1 MKTRRRVEWGN
12 YLFILPI
19 FLLFGIFIIYPIVYN
34 FIISFHEWSGVGNEK
49 VFVGFQNYVNLFN
62 GTVIWKI
69 LRNFVVFA
77 LVTVIVQAV
86 LGMIFAS
93 FFINRLKGSG
103 IFRVLFYLP
112 AVVTSTIIGQVF
124 SKPVMELISSH
135 RKAAAD
141 YLEYRR
147 EIEGVAAEYAA
158 RRATPDDLALLDRIM
173 ARMDEAHRTGDFQHE
188 ADIDVEFHNAVG
200 ECAHNINL
208 LHTLRSCYRLLSE
221 GVFQN
226 RLLVFTLPGARDE
239 LLAQHRAIHAAVKSG
254 NPAAARKA
262 AMDHITYVE
271 RSMVEAERS
280 GDWQR
285 VSRLRLKQRGGDVKQ
300 RDGES
305 GRRRNETDA
314 AARETGKA
322 E

>member
-1 MKTRRRVEWGN
+1 MRH
-12 YLFILPI
+12 
-19 FLLFGIFIIYPIVYN
+19 GIFPGTPLSDIFSRIDHSRTADEVVAQIEAL
-34 FIISFHEWSGVGNEK
+34 ILEGVLRPGDRLPGERDLARQFE
-49 VFVGFQNYVNLFN
+49 VSRP
-62 GTVIWKI
+62 I
-69 LRNFVVFA
+69 LRDA
-77 LVTVIVQAV
+77 LKALETRGLLQTRHGGGTHVADV
-86 LGMIFAS
+86 
-93 FFINRLKGSG
+93 
-103 IFRVLFYLP
+103 
-112 AVVTSTIIGQVF
+112 IGQVF

-147 EIEGVAAEYAA
+147 EIEGIAAEYAA

-200 ECAHNINL
+200 ECAHNIIL

-239 LLAQHRAIHAAVKSG
+239 LLAQHRAIHAAVKAA

-271 RSMVEAERS
+271 RSMVEAERT

-285 VSRLRLKQRGGDVKQ
+285 VSRLRLKQRGGDQ
-300 RDGES
+300 EP
-305 GRRRNETDA
+305 GRKRNETGA
-314 AARETGKA
+314 AARESGKA
-322 E
+322 K